1 MGDIT
6 FDTHCI
12 PLTNIRVLHL
22 VVMDTTGLDSF
33 AGAGRDI
40 DVVFE
45 IEKEI
50 GDFYHGWDDEGALE
64 EEEESPSDDDDD
76 ERSKRSSAV
85 PSDAEE
91 TVMAS
96 PTPIS
101 AKSTDS
107 QVPFPSSSPKNFP
120 RSSTTPV
127 TIKPD
132 TGGEHAKKRRGS
144 LPASERAVD
153 PSMLASGL
161 SPRRRRGSIMEPSP
175 LARLFVRSPPVE
187 SHMPRSLLGHR
198 AAMSASLGQ
207 QSSTLLNHFAE
218 TPADHHRHKSLSG
231 MPSTNSATAPLQT
244 IPAGKRVSFSVAK
257 HHRDT
262 RDKDQLATASA
273 LQEDLL
279 AGEPNAYLASDMHAM
294 QDKLANIEKQQAQ
307 IQKMLQRLLA
317 TSSSSAAEGRR
328 NSAVSMEDI

>member
-1 MGDIT
+1 VSFYRLT
-6 FDTHCI
+6 FSSYDA
-12 PLTNIRVLHL
+12 LA
-22 VVMDTTGLDSF
+22 VMDTTGLDSF

-40 DVVFE
+40 DIVFE

-64 EEEESPSDDDDD
+64 EEEESPSDEDDQ
-76 ERSKRSSAV
+76 RSKRSSAV
-85 PSDAEE
+85 PSETEE
-91 TVMAS
+91 MITTS
-96 PTPIS
+96 PTPVS
-101 AKSTDS
+101 AKSTES
-107 QVPFPSSSPKNFP
+107 QVPFPSLTPKNFP
-120 RSSTTPV
+120 RSSTIPV
-127 TIKPD
+127 TISPD
-132 TGGEHAKKRRGS
+132 ISGEHTKKRRGS
-144 LPASERAVD
+144 LPAADRAVD
-153 PSMLASGL
+153 ASILASGL

-207 QSSTLLNHFAE
+207 QSNTLLNHFAE
-218 TPADHHRHKSLSG
+218 GPTDHYRHKSLSG
-231 MPSTNSATAPLQT
+231 MPSTNTATAPLQT

-262 RDKDQLATASA
+262 RDKDQLATATA

-279 AGEPNAYLASDMHAM
+279 AGEANAYLASDMQAM
-294 QDKLANIEKQQAQ
+294 QDKLNNIEKQQAQ

-328 NSAVSMEDI
+328 NSTVSIEDM